1 MSKQKWA
8 AALCLIWVFSS
19 PWWIKAMDRTP
30 NSMALLMALLALTW
44 WGSHRWRQS
53 GEQAGWLLRLTL
65 WFTTLFVGFQM
76 YAVLI
81 GNGDLLQMA
90 IEATKPGSQARY
102 VAVFVP
108 SAVVALLYAA
118 ALAYPLW
125 AVFGP
130 WQLVLTGMVFWFVRF
145 VQAPYTVFDAP
156 RSLGD
161 KVALAELA
169 MCVMVMALVVLALQ
183 WRLGV
188 TNERRTRGPGRGL
201 NA

>member
-76 YAVLI
+76 YAVAT
-81 GNGDLLQMA
+81 GHGDMLNLAIAVTEPNSKARHLALLA
-90 IEATKPGSQARY
+90 S
-102 VAVFVP
+102 
-108 SAVVALLYAA
+108 SAMVALLYCA

-130 WQLVLTGMVFWFVRF
+130 SQLVLTGLVFLFVRY
-145 VQAPYTVFDAP
+145 VQVPHAVFDAP
-156 RSLGD
+156 RSIGETL
-161 KVALAELA
+161 ALAELG
-169 MCVMVMALVVLALQ
+169 MCMGVMVLAVVGLQ
-183 WRLGV
+183 WRLG
-188 TNERRTRGPGRGL
+188 ERPVSRLEG
-201 NA
+201 